1 MKKLS
6 LMTITT
12 LSLFFAACGSDK
24 TDQRSADTTQSSVSD
39 STTSTDSLAT
49 PIDTAIGR
57 GANTGTPAATV
68 DTIGN

>member
-1 MKKLS
+1 MRKF
-6 LMTITT
+6 LMTITALT
-12 LSLFFAACGSDK
+12 LFFAACGSDK
-24 TDQRSADTTQSSVSD
+24 ADQSSEDATKSSRLD
-39 STTSTDSLAT
+39 STSSTDSLAT